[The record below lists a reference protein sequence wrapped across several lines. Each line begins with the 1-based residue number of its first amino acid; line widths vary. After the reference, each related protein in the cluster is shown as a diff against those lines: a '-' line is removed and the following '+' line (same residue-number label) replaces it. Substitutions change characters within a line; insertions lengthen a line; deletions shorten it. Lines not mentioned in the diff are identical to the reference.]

1 VLNPDHRPRADRIM
15 PTSDPHNISPI
26 LSVMR
31 GLEPK
36 RILDVGCGFGKYGV
50 LLREYFDIW
59 QERLDPA
66 QWQLH
71 LEGIEA
77 FERYHNPIHDY
88 VYNKVHFG
96 EAQGVVGG
104 LGKFDVVLIADVI
117 EHLEEAEAVALTRD
131 CLAHAPVLIVSTP
144 REFYPQGDLC
154 DNQYEVHRN
163 TFTRAH
169 FPPGAHVRTIRVM
182 SCDIFVASVEPLRP
196 AVFELTEPADFIYLW
211 SRRRLG
217 KAGLPISVG
226 LRKLCRWLG

>member
-1 VLNPDHRPRADRIM
+1 M
-15 PTSDPHNISPI
+15 
-26 LSVMR
+26 
-31 GLEPK
+31 
-36 RILDVGCGFGKYGV
+36 
-50 LLREYFDIW
+50 
-59 QERLDPA
+59 
-66 QWQLH
+66 
-71 LEGIEA
+71 
-77 FERYHNPIHDY
+77 
-88 VYNKVHFG
+88 
-96 EAQGVVGG
+96 
-104 LGKFDVVLIADVI
+104 LIADVI

-182 SCDIFVASVEPLRP
+182 SCDIFAASAEPLRP